1 MKWVIF
7 LDYKLIS
14 LYLVIISN
22 QGYKMADKKGY
33 IAVITG
39 DIVKSGQISPEDRR
53 KMPEKLKHI
62 FTGLDSAGGHR
73 FSIFRGDSFQGA
85 VSDPTQALRTA
96 LWIKTALMRTDKD
109 FDSYDCRLALGIGR
123 VTFMAP
129 NVMESDGEAFHNSGR
144 ALDAMDSDE
153 RLRIATPW
161 EAVNQEAAV
170 HCALL
175 NVIMNR
181 WTAAQA
187 GVIAET
193 LAGKTQRAVAAAL
206 QITQPAVSS
215 SLKASGW
222 SAVDALIARYEQL
235 IKTQTP

>member
-85 VSDPTQALRTA
+85 VSDPTQADRKSTRLNSSHVKISYAVFCLKKKKTKTNTPHTA
-96 LWIKTALMRTDKD
+96 
-109 FDSYDCRLALGIGR
+109 
-123 VTFMAP
+123 VT
-129 NVMESDGEAFHNSGR
+129 E
-144 ALDAMDSDE
+144 
-153 RLRIATPW
+153 
-161 EAVNQEAAV
+161 
-170 HCALL
+170 
-175 NVIMNR
+175 
-181 WTAAQA
+181 
-187 GVIAET
+187 
-193 LAGKTQRAVAAAL
+193 
-206 QITQPAVSS
+206 
-215 SLKASGW
+215 
-222 SAVDALIARYEQL
+222 
-235 IKTQTP
+235 